1 MLKGDFKFLKNMNE
15 QIVLNLIREND
26 IISSSEL
33 VQATGMRPSTIFN
46 ILKDLSN
53 KELVNNLGK
62 GESTDKGGK
71 KPFIWKLN
79 GSAHYVVGLDV
90 ESKEIKAVVM
100 NLEGQVITAH
110 SYPMSV
116 AKDLP
121 DLVQNIKLCVD
132 SVIIE
137 SKINREKFIGIGI
150 AFAGVINS
158 KAGKIVTTDVIPR
171 LNFDIMTSLE
181 EVMDL
186 PVMIDNNANVA
197 ALGAAWVGKGKG
209 FNNSITVLAQFNQN
223 VGGIG
228 IGLILNG
235 ELHRGKS
242 SCAGE
247 LNKHLPKIRDV
258 LISINN
264 RLEEGH
270 VLRNYCDNISAIDL
284 KVIIEAAKQN
294 DQVANVFI
302 KRLGH
307 IIGTLISTPIALLNP
322 DGLIISGDISEL
334 GDLIIEPVR
343 DVIELELLSLT
354 SEALSIV
361 TSVDGYHSVA
371 VGAGCLILHEY
382 FKVPQVSVP
391 RNWENQ
397 ESDN

>member
-15 QIVLNLIREND
+15 QIVLNLIRENK

-46 ILKDLSN
+46 ILKDLSA
-53 KELVNNLGK
+53 KSLVINLGK

-79 GSAHYVVGLDV
+79 GEAHFVVGLDV
-90 ESKEIKAVVM
+90 ESKEIKSVILNM
-100 NLEGQVITAH
+100 EGQVVTAH
-110 SYPMSV
+110 NFPKTP
-116 AKDLP
+116 ARDIET
-121 DLVQNIKLCVD
+121 LVSNIKLCVD
-132 SVIIE
+132 EVIKESGIE
-137 SKINREKFIGIGI
+137 ADKFIGIGI
-150 AFAGVINS
+150 AFAGVIDS

-171 LNFDIMTSLE
+171 LNFDLMSGL
-181 EVMDL
+181 DKAL
-186 PVMIDNNANVA
+186 DYPVMIDNNANVA
-197 ALGAAWVGKGKG
+197 ALGAAWVGNGKN
-209 FNNSITVLAQFNQN
+209 FRNSITVLAQFNQN

-247 LNKHLPKIRDV
+247 LNKHLPKMRDV
-258 LISINN
+258 LISLNN
-264 RLEEGH
+264 KMEEGH
-270 VLRNYCDNISAIDL
+270 ILREYNDNISAIDL
-284 KVIIEAAKQN
+284 KVVIEAAKKE
-294 DQVANVFI
+294 DKVAIELI
-302 KRLGH
+302 KRIGH
-307 IIGTLISTPIALLNP
+307 IIGTIISTPIALLNP

-334 GDLIIEPVR
+334 GNLIIEPVR

-354 SEALSIV
+354 SEALNIV

-382 FKVPQVSVP
+382 FKVPQVGVP
-391 RNWENQ
+391 RNWDSQEVEN
-397 ESDN
+397 